1 MRVIT
6 EWGACAGLRG
16 SGSEHFALEDMQM
29 GDLAD
34 HPPNHPKQ
42 LDRAQLDPGTLY
54 AVLSYRG
61 DLASWDWS
69 FFVPDPSKLPIGSC
83 GTIFHVAP
91 DPATSEWKLQ
101 VETQNIIA
109 WPLVVTV
116 VRLADVNFLG
126 GYDVLVGKD
135 SLLPI
140 FKTVV
145 IPERTVEKKR
155 QLAEFSSRSW
165 FLDAVFSLHECG
177 VLQCDDLWLLEREL
191 KKCAFQAMDGYL
203 ENQGESISFRSDG
216 IEVDC

>member
-1 MRVIT
+1 
-6 EWGACAGLRG
+6 
-16 SGSEHFALEDMQM
+16 
-29 GDLAD
+29 
-34 HPPNHPKQ
+34 
-42 LDRAQLDPGTLY
+42 
-54 AVLSYRG
+54 
-61 DLASWDWS
+61 
-69 FFVPDPSKLPIGSC
+69 
-83 GTIFHVAP
+83 
-91 DPATSEWKLQ
+91 
-101 VETQNIIA
+101 
-109 WPLVVTV
+109 LVVTV

>member
-6 EWGACAGLRG
+6 ELRAKPVPK
-16 SGSEHFALEDMQM
+16 SSSFSTNMHLP
-29 GDLAD
+29 DLAD
-34 HPPNHPKQ
+34 PPPNQ
-42 LDRAQLDPGTLY
+42 LKPLDAAQLDPGRLY

-61 DLASWDWS
+61 DLASWNWS

-83 GTIFHVAP
+83 GTLFHVVF
-91 DPATSEWKLQ
+91 DSATSKWKLQ
-101 VETQNIIA
+101 VETRNIIT
-109 WPLVVTV
+109 WPLVVAV
-116 VRLADVNFLG
+116 VRLADVDFLG

-140 FKTVV
+140 FNTVA
-145 IPERTVEKKR
+145 IPDGREEKMR
-155 QLAEFSSRSW
+155 ELTEFSSRSW

-203 ENQGESISFRSDG
+203 ENRGECFLF
-216 IEVDC
+216 VF